1 MTEVV
6 VGDGGDDCPG
16 GGRSYFGTRF
26 VNVKYTNSGMGETMS
41 ATNREILNII
51 LEKLDRIESE
61 ILDMKYPEEEK
72 INPGVIARVEAAEKR
87 IATGEGKKYTAD
99 QFKETFC
106 LE

>member
-1 MTEVV
+1 
-6 VGDGGDDCPG
+6 
-16 GGRSYFGTRF
+16 
-26 VNVKYTNSGMGETMS
+26 MS
-41 ATNREILNII
+41 VSDRKILNII

-87 IATGEGKKYTAD
+87 IAMGKGKKYTAD
-99 QFKETFC
+99 RFKEKFS